1 MAAPSI
7 IGIGTNSKAFTTT
20 GTRTSSTYSY
30 TIPANANTVIVVAML
45 DVAIA
50 ETNVITSLTL
60 GSRSPS
66 LSINPTPDTTN
77 GLYGVKSVRI
87 NIYDVSGEAAS
98 TENIVPSFGS
108 TSQRDIVGVVATDGY
123 IQSANLSLDRSEQ
136 SVFLQSI
143 TGDPDNTRTLSIL
156 SFDATESFSLTNG
169 TGTEIF
175 KSENSGFSAYAISS
189 TTVVNGATTIE
200 YFPDTAGD
208 LVGTEIILTSKP
220 NPFADVNPTGDII
233 SHDIITN

>member
-1 MAAPSI
+1 MSSI
-7 IGIGTNSKAFTTT
+7 FISFFNVEGI
-20 GTRTSSTYSY
+20 Y
-30 TIPANANTVIVVAML
+30 T
-45 DVAIA
+45 
-50 ETNVITSLTL
+50 
-60 GSRSPS
+60 PS
-66 LSINPTPDTTN
+66 LSFLAIVTVSSRPPVKSVDKFGPSLYINDPIPAIITTPDTTN

-156 SFDATESFSLTNG
+156 SF
-169 TGTEIF
+169 
-175 KSENSGFSAYAISS
+175 
-189 TTVVNGATTIE
+189 
-200 YFPDTAGD
+200 
-208 LVGTEIILTSKP
+208 
-220 NPFADVNPTGDII
+220 
-233 SHDIITN
+233 